1 MGQKVNPIQIQRY
14 LSGVDYPCNRDGIV
28 RAARSNGADDEVL
41 RALEDM
47 PDRTFNGPNA
57 VSEAVS

>member
-1 MGQKVNPIQIQRY
+1 MSQVNPIKVQKY
-14 LSGVDYPCNRDGIV
+14 LSGVDYPCDRDEIV
-28 RAARSNGADDEVL
+28 QTARENGASEDVID
-41 RALEDM
+41 ALEHM